1 MNIQELEGLLKIYN
15 QKANSVKT
23 QLTDLLVTVS
33 DGRIPSTETMS
44 SFDDNIAVL
53 RTQYTDIYEAA
64 QAIAG
69 VENIPATGENIGK
82 YVDIARD
89 SRFRIIREQIDR
101 AKNILTRFITVK
113 AKLEMYSAALKPF
126 QDTAS
131 ELLALVNEENISDIL
146 PQTAVHNVFLNAVAI
161 KNIGTSAE
169 GLSLMRE
176 ISNHYP
182 WEVQMGLAANQ
193 YYFGDGNNTDTAE
206 IIEESSDNSADE
218 EMTTYALTENV
229 ESSTCG
235 NSTEKGT
242 NANKSDGS
250 LLSDGLFD
258 MQSDPTDSPET
269 SMETSDLVVSDLSE
283 LCSSGSDIPKSTD
296 GDETVLTAV
305 NKLKSGTP
313 SASSF
318 RKDIVELA
326 KVYKSIRAIMPL
338 MTNLG
343 VLTKEQCFF
352 FAVCMDCIEK
362 NDQNHSLFYRA
373 INALAAKG
381 FLACFEYYSNGEK
394 MEAYCLSGYS
404 NSCIRK
410 ESISVQMR
418 DYWDVSFGNYRFC
431 SENTVESSLV
441 CNAIAANEQLLQYI
455 YSMKKQLDVKEFSA
469 IKSSITWKDG
479 YYQVAAFHNGT
490 KYICHLISPT
500 ESIEDV
506 DSENII
512 ICGKSVQ
519 ASAACRAKARVFMFK
534 DDSVTCLA
542 DGESEARLTNDMLVD
557 EADVAAVTAVTEP
570 EHTIVAEKTPTSTVT
585 TEIAPTPDNGE
596 SSASTEE
603 VSTPVAEDTE
613 DTTDAISNALAD
625 ATEDASMDETED
637 YLEESPATTPEEL
650 LKKKGTP
657 TDDEFC
663 TVVFS
668 VINSETD
675 TLEQLKSTIVN
686 AVLLAKG
693 AGLEAN
699 CPKAKILSDQ
709 LCLATNIMNPE
720 GRYSSEIIT
729 NAFPNIDSEDS
740 ALALATYMH
749 ALITPSVPFDYGLN
763 SQTSMLFDNYEDY
776 FEHFEVFKPLFNKL
790 LSVRSISANG
800 FTPAAI
806 ASLGDAAESES
817 FLANLKR
824 QASQYLTVQTPKTRM
839 KALPILYSDCFD
851 SGSSLYECMS
861 IIADGKLDRENLEIV
876 QMVLSDYCDIQD
888 DMYSLNESKIE
899 DKLNAKWNEKNN
911 FKLAYD
917 AYNQALKQFKIRLE
931 LMLTWSE
938 HISKTS
944 TDFKELPRM
953 RKLKSEMIVIIQKVL
968 ADTEWQHYKNSN
980 VLRWTLYYIQKYLNG
995 ELSKIYIYSDF
1006 LFTGIFGVDDEGAL
1020 DVDESMAGIRFY
1032 EPWRNALKHILTP
1045 IRLADNVRDEILGD
1059 MLDEENDEAG
1069 LKDNLHQLQM
1079 LGRYLQSDDEEY
1091 LLQNEQLKEA
1101 TDSADDRTTRFM
1113 ETLELAYTYN
1123 QINETEKETISGIM
1137 TLYKGL
1143 FYKSGDFACW
1153 RRFLE
1158 ALELQIQEF
1167 ASGRKKGL
1175 RAKLDIRLAQNA
1187 TSPLLIEANRL
1198 LEEDKNFAVTE
1209 EYITRFDSGE
1219 TELEDE
1225 LDVILHDKDYFD
1237 EFLAPELF
1245 NELLQKCR
1253 QGKGRAL
1260 KNFGWDYVERKLPSD
1275 WTSRLRDDSKAMIT
1289 SWPSRKDTATSTQVQ
1304 TLFRCLGFNVTSA
1317 VRKKEYKE
1325 EIFQISVKPTAKSM
1339 ADYRH
1344 PIAAFGTQIKNTINV
1359 IMLYGNHT
1367 ERQLVDTVSSLD
1379 LGGISIVLIDQPIDA
1394 AGRRLIGQI
1403 FHTQT
1408 SGQNPFLL
1416 IDQVLFLFLAMH
1428 QETERMPALLKC
1440 TLPYTTYQPFVRDGG
1455 STTDEMFCGRSQE
1468 LATIIDPNGACVVYG
1483 GRQLGKTALLERAE
1497 SRCSKPDSKEYAVY
1511 STIIKI
1517 DNEFEVVETLI
1528 SDIDRKTNGK
1538 IVLSKCTTLKA
1549 MCSQL
1554 SKLFRNGQIA
1564 TMHLFI
1570 DEVDCFLGAIADEA
1584 YRPIQPLVDLKR
1596 ETKNSFKFVLT
1607 GLHNVCRAKNATKEN
1622 GIFGQLG
1629 TPLCIKPLSPTDALK
1644 LLSRP
1649 LNYLG
1654 FQIDRYPHLETILTN
1669 TNYYP
1674 GILQFFGYML
1684 VETLTG
1690 QYAKYYSAVD
1700 GNPPFTLRDEQLGAV
1715 MNSSDLNKSIK
1726 DKFRWSLELDSRYF
1740 MIARCITMLYHLYE
1754 EDRSSGTW
1762 MGFKVNEIREIS
1774 ESYDIHCL
1782 ENESVD
1788 SFVNLLDEMVEMGI
1802 LSQPTP
1808 GCYRLRRS
1816 SFVDIIGEN
1825 LDTLEMDIV
1834 NNNEVVA

>member
-1 MNIQELEGLLKIYN
+1 MNIQELEGLLNTYN
-15 QKANSVKT
+15 QKANSVKN

-33 DGRIPSTETMS
+33 DGRIPSAEIMS
-44 SFDDNIAVL
+44 SFEDSIAAL
-53 RTQYTDIYEAA
+53 RTKYADIYEAA
-64 QAIAG
+64 QEIVG

-89 SRFRIIREQIDR
+89 NRLRIIREQIDQ
-101 AKNILTRFITVK
+101 AKSILTRFVAVK
-113 AKLEMYSAALKPF
+113 AKIDMYAVALKPY
-126 QDTAS
+126 QDAAAA
-131 ELLALVNEENISDIL
+131 LLVQVTEENIGDIM
-146 PQTAVHNVFLNAVAI
+146 PQTEVPNAFLSAVAFKDI
-161 KNIGTSAE
+161 STSAD
-169 GLSLMRE
+169 GMSLMCE
-176 ISNHYP
+176 IRNHYS
-182 WEVQMGLAANQ
+182 WEVQMGLATNQ
-193 YYFGDGNNTDTAE
+193 YYLSDEGNVAEDETAKACATDTVVEETASETQPVIPENSFGDNSSNPVYEAAEVDDILSPEDVSSTQAPADDSAEELTVAPAENDFDSAE
-206 IIEESSDNSADE
+206 INDTESNPSEAADDN
-218 EMTTYALTENV
+218 
-229 ESSTCG
+229 
-235 NSTEKGT
+235 
-242 NANKSDGS
+242 
-250 LLSDGLFD
+250 
-258 MQSDPTDSPET
+258 
-269 SMETSDLVVSDLSE
+269 
-283 LCSSGSDIPKSTD
+283 
-296 GDETVLTAV
+296 ETVLTAV
-305 NKLKSGTP
+305 NKLKTGTP

-318 RKDIVELA
+318 RKDIVKLA
-326 KVYKSIRAIMPL
+326 KVYRSARTIMPL

-343 VLTKEQCFF
+343 VLTKEQCFL
-352 FAVCMDCIEK
+352 FAACMDCIED
-362 NDQNHSLFYRA
+362 NEQNRSYVYTT
-373 INALAAKG
+373 IDALAAKG
-381 FLACFEYYSNGEK
+381 FVACFEYHSNGEK
-394 MEAYCLSGYS
+394 IAAYCLSGYS

-410 ESISVQMR
+410 DSISVQMKG
-418 DYWDVSFGNYRFC
+418 YWDLSFGNYRFC
-431 SENTVESSLV
+431 SENTVEASLV
-441 CNAIAANEQLLQYI
+441 RNAIAANEQLLQYV
-455 YSMKKQLDVKEFSA
+455 YSVKEQLDEKVFSA
-469 IKSSITWKDG
+469 IKGSITWKDS
-479 YYQVAAFHNGT
+479 YYQVAVIHRGT
-490 KYICHLISPT
+490 SYICHLVSAT
-500 ESIEDV
+500 ESIDDV
-506 DSENII
+506 DSENILVCCDSEQI
-512 ICGKSVQ
+512 SDACKEKS
-519 ASAACRAKARVFMFK
+519 RVFLFK
-534 DDSVTCLA
+534 DGSVSCMTDDETVA
-542 DGESEARLTNDMLVD
+542 GQTDDVSVD
-557 EADVAAVTAVTEP
+557 EAAEEEATAV
-570 EHTIVAEKTPTSTVT
+570 ATVT
-585 TEIAPTPDNGE
+585 ETENITVEETSNATATSEIAPPPDNGE
-596 SSASTEE
+596 SPASVEE
-603 VSTPVAEDTE
+603 VSAPVADDTTTADHTE
-613 DTTDAISNALAD
+613 DISMEES
-625 ATEDASMDETED
+625 EDSPV
-637 YLEESPATTPEEL
+637 ESPATTPEEL

-663 TVVFS
+663 TVVYS

-693 AGLEAN
+693 AGLEAD

-709 LCLATNIMNPE
+709 LCLATNIMNLE
-720 GRYSSEIIT
+720 GRYSSDIIT
-729 NAFPNIDSEDS
+729 NAFPDINPEDS

-749 ALITPSVPFDYGLN
+749 ALLTPSVPFDYGLN

-776 FEHFEVFKPLFNKL
+776 FGHFEVFKPLFNKL

-800 FTPAAI
+800 FTPSAI
-806 ASLGDAAESES
+806 ALLGDAAESES
-817 FLANLKR
+817 FLADLKR
-824 QASQYLTVQTPKTRM
+824 QASQYLTVQAPKTRM

-851 SGSSLYECMS
+851 LGSSLYECMS
-861 IIADGKLDRENLEIV
+861 IIADGKLDRESLEIV
-876 QMVLSDYCDIQD
+876 QIVLSDYCDIQD
-888 DMYSLNESKIE
+888 DVYILNESKIE

-931 LMLTWSE
+931 LMLIWSE

-953 RKLKSEMIVIIQKVL
+953 RKLKSEMITIIQKVL

-980 VLRWTLYYIQKYLNG
+980 VLRWTLCYIQKYLNG

-1059 MLDEENDEAG
+1059 MLDEENDESG

-1091 LLQNEQLKEA
+1091 VLQNGQLKEA
-1101 TDSADDRTTRFM
+1101 TDSADDRTTRFK
-1113 ETLELAYTYN
+1113 EALELAYTYN

-1175 RAKLDIRLAQNA
+1175 RAKLDTRLARNA

-1289 SWPSRKDTATSTQVQ
+1289 SWPSRKDTATPTQVQ

-1517 DNEFEVVETLI
+1517 DNELEVVETLI

-1554 SKLFRNGQIA
+1554 SKMFRSGQIA

-1596 ETKNSFKFVLT
+1596 ETKNNFKFVLT
-1607 GLHNVCRAKNATKEN
+1607 GLHNVCRAKNATREN

-1700 GNPPFTLRDEQLGAV
+1700 GNPPFTLQDEQLGAV

-1726 DKFRWSLELDSRYF
+1726 DKFRWSLELDPRYF

-1788 SFVNLLDEMVEMGI
+1788 SFANLLDEMVEMGI
-1802 LSQPTP
+1802 LSLPTP

-1816 SFVDIIGEN
+1816 SFVDFIGEN
-1825 LDTLEMDIV
+1825 LDTLEADIL